1 MNEQEARK
9 KINHAM
15 TEKLSFLDG
24 LPSQEKKILER
35 IPTEDED
42 MTIAYR
48 AHATR
53 WGWKQWMKPLAAACA
68 MIMLMAGIGIWA
80 NGANRPDMIQ
90 NRDDGT
96 GILAAATTGTQEG
109 PDAAA
114 GSQLD
119 RIDLYVDPALLWDP
133 ENGLLVEGE
142 NAVKKRGILPF
153 TNTVY
158 RRHYNEGTTLDGEIV
173 YYSGERGTGFRQKIR
188 LRLGGSSYGLDMP
201 QKALLI
207 TAAEGTF
214 EYALFDD
221 RPYTSYQTFLLSNA
235 DADSMFTR
243 VADPVQH
250 RMIDKYLDTDLLTLA
265 WRPVN
270 VYINNEYQGIYNLR
284 EELDVY
290 TVCRHEGLPDTEA
303 DNVTLLSAGG
313 GVIAGNNKDFRA
325 LEKELKTSDPANN
338 PEDLAYLEEQ
348 VDTESFLDWL
358 AVSAYYGNS
367 DVGTG
372 IKYYRV
378 PGGKW
383 KCAVHRLHYGLYNSS
398 FNSVESY
405 LKAEGMGVK
414 GIDNTIFR
422 KILEV
427 DQYRELFL
435 QKLGNLYRTLN
446 TETMRQELDAC
457 VAWIL
462 PDMRA
467 HVERW
472 GPYYDK
478 MIISEVPT
486 DADGAWTYWKRRVT
500 RMHNTMT
507 KRPNNVYQ
515 YTQDYFGLSD
525 GEMEKYFGPK
535 AKQGPEVVDPE
546 DVFGRE

>member
-109 PDAAA
+109 TDATA

-119 RIDLYVDPALLWDP
+119 RIDLYVDPALLWDS

-173 YYSGERGTGFRQKIR
+173 YSSGEKGTGFRQAVK
-188 LRLGGSSYGLDMP
+188 LQLGGDDYGLDMP
-201 QKALLI
+201 QKSFLI
-207 TAAEGTF
+207 SSAEGTF

-221 RPYTSYQTFLLSNA
+221 RPYTSYKTFLLSNA
-235 DADSMFTR
+235 DADCMFTR

-250 RMIDKYLDTDLLTLA
+250 RMIDKYLDTGLLTLA

-270 VYINNEYQGIYNLR
+270 VYINNEYQGIYNMR
-284 EELDVY
+284 EELDAY

-303 DNVTLLSAGG
+303 DSVTLLNVNGG
-313 GVIAGNNKDFRA
+313 AYFGSNKEFKA
-325 LEKELKTSDPANN
+325 MLKELKTSDPANN

-348 VDTESFLDWL
+348 VDIESFLEWL
-358 AVSAYYGNS
+358 AVSIYYGNS
-367 DVGTG
+367 DGGTG
-372 IKYYRV
+372 VKYYRI
-378 PGGKW
+378 PEGKW
-383 KCAVHRLHYGLYNSS
+383 KCAVHRLHYGLYVSDYNSLE
-398 FNSVESY
+398 NY
-405 LKAEGMGVK
+405 LKEEGMGAQK
-414 GIDNTIFR
+414 FDNTVFL
-422 KILEV
+422 KILAV

-457 VAWIL
+457 VAWIM

-478 MIISEVPT
+478 NIIQEVPT
-486 DADGAWTYWKRRVT
+486 DADGAWKYWQKRVT
-500 RMHNTMT
+500 RMHNVMT
-507 KRPNNVYQ
+507 KRPNYVYQ
-515 YTQDYFGLSD
+515 YTQSFFGLSD
-525 GEMEKYFGPK
+525 EEMEKYFGPK
-535 AKQGPEVVDPE
+535 AKQGDEILSTDQ
-546 DVFGRE
+546 VFGKN